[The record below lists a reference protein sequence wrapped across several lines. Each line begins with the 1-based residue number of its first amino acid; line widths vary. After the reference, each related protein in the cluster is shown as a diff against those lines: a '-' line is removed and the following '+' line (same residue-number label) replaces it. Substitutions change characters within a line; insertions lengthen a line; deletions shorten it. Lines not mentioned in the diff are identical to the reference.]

1 MQVQKGNE
9 IPGRSVLRYFGG
21 KWSLAPWVI
30 QHLPDAHRIYV
41 EPFGGAASILMRKP
55 RSRVEVYN
63 DLDEEI
69 AGLFQVLQDPVQC
82 QALIRRL
89 KRTPYGRAEFER
101 AFIRTDDPVVRAQRA
116 IVRAYQS
123 MHHTALFNPK
133 KTTFA
138 DARHLSGSSKSR
150 EWATYPRSLA
160 AVHKRLQGVVIE
172 RRDALDVLR
181 VQDSPETL
189 FYVDPPYVPAARS
202 SSGYRHEMDMEQ
214 HLALLEALKSVRG
227 MVVLSGYPSQLYDQA
242 LSGWMRVE
250 HQHKALSIKAVPRTE
265 VLWISPAA
273 ADRLG

>member
-1 MQVQKGNE
+1 MQVQKGSQ

-30 QHLPDAHRIYV
+30 QHLPDDHRIYV

-69 AGLFQVLQDPVQC
+69 VGLFQVLQDPAQC

-89 KRTPYGRAEFER
+89 KRTPYSRTEFER
-101 AFIRTDDPVVRAQRA
+101 AFIRTDDPVVRSQRA

-123 MHHTALFNPK
+123 MHHSALFNPK

-160 AVHKRLQGVVIE
+160 SVHKRLQGVVIE
-172 RRDALDVLR
+172 RRDALEVLR

-202 SSGYRHEMDMEQ
+202 SAGYRHELDMGQ
-214 HLALLEALKSVRG
+214 HVALLDALTRVRG
-227 MVVLSGYPSQLYDQA
+227 MVVLSGYPSPMYDEA
-242 LSGWMRVE
+242 LAGWRRVE
-250 HQHKALSIKAVPRTE
+250 HQHKAMAITAIPRTE
-265 VLWISPAA
+265 VLWVSPSAA
-273 ADRLG
+273 ARLS